1 MGRCYLMELFA
12 YARVSSKDQNLDRQL
27 QALEDYAIKTYKV
40 TLDDE
45 HIYTDKMSGK
55 NFKRDGWLSLA
66 SKLRKG
72 DVLIV
77 KELDRLGRN
86 KEMIHETLQS
96 LKAKGV
102 RVHILDVPTTLIDLS
117 QYGNDIASSM
127 MEMINNVL
135 IEVLGTIAEQ
145 ERVKIKQRQA
155 EGIAIAKANGV
166 YKGRKS
172 VSINE
177 LPNDFPKLYKQ
188 WKNNQISATQFA
200 KLLQVKSRTTL
211 YKYIKLYEDVD
222 GSKSNKAIEPIEVY
236 SISKANTKLYK
247 IQERA
252 NSLGLTVATYDERI
266 ENVSYNQLDEILDQ
280 LEFGSGDI
288 KVSIRRK
295 QFIIEVVIDDN
306 EVDLHLLSR
315 DEYENKYGR
324 DLYEEEH

>member
-1 MGRCYLMELFA
+1 MEVFV
-12 YARVSSKDQNLDRQL
+12 YARVSSKDQKLERQL
-27 QALEDYAIKTYKV
+27 QALEDYALKTYKV

-55 NFKRDGWLSLA
+55 NFNRDGWLRLA
-66 SKLRKG
+66 SKLRKN

-96 LKAKGV
+96 LKVKGV

-155 EGIAIAKANGV
+155 EGIAIAKANHPEK

-172 VSINE
+172 ITINE
-177 LPNDFPKLYKQ
+177 LPSDFLKLYKQ
-188 WKNNQISATQFA
+188 WKNSQISATQFA

-211 YKYIKLYEDVD
+211 YKYIKLYEDENEGKSTKVIER
-222 GSKSNKAIEPIEVY
+222 SKVNNDSPTL
-236 SISKANTKLYK
+236 KANVNFDKL
-247 IQERA
+247 QEHA
-252 NSLGLTVATYDERI
+252 HQLGLTIGIYDKKI
-266 ENVSYNQLDEILDQ
+266 ENVSLKQLKEVLDQ

-288 KVSIRRK
+288 KVSIRKK
-295 QFIIEVVIDDN
+295 QYVIEVVIDDS
-306 EVDLHLLSR
+306 EVDLHILAR
-315 DEYENKYGR
+315 EEYINKYGR
-324 DLYEEEH
+324 DIYEEEC